1 MNIPKAIYH
10 HIAESNWI
18 NLFLI
23 IPALVYAIYVMY
35 DKNQALQAEIEAKAK
50 VIEFQ
55 ETNMAIITE
64 SIYAELEEIRNT
76 KAVDEQERANKKRSG
91 VIKIEEW

>member
-1 MNIPKAIYH
+1 MNIPKMIYH

-35 DKNQALQAEIEAKAK
+35 DKNQQLKAEIDAKAK

-55 ETNMAIITE
+55 ETNINIITE
-64 SIYAELEEIRNT
+64 SIYAELEEIRST
-76 KAVDEQERANKKRSG
+76 KAVDEQERANKKLSG
-91 VIKIEEW
+91 VIKEELW